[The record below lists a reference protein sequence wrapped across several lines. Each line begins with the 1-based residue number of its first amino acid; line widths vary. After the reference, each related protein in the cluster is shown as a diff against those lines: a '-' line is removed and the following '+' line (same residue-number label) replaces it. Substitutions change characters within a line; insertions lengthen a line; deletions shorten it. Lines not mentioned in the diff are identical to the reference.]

1 MSQTTPLTGH
11 AIFPS
16 FTATATL
23 QKRLGSDVVADP
35 PPALTWLE
43 IWNPVHWSKDDRPR
57 FLALA
62 RELAQLIVLIYLY
75 FFLKGNS

>member
-1 MSQTTPLTGH
+1 MSQMTALTAH
-11 AIFPS
+11 VIFPS
-16 FTATATL
+16 FIATATL

-43 IWNPVHWSKDDRPR
+43 IWNPVHWSKDDHPR

-75 FFLKGNS
+75 FFL